1 MWKNNDE
8 GLKMKQKIW
17 NCEIMIQELE
27 FRAMKRYLDDT
38 DWDLI
43 LETLSEDELIELNK
57 YYDMKGIKR

>member
-1 MWKNNDE
+1 
-8 GLKMKQKIW
+8 MKQKIW
-17 NCEIMIQELE
+17 NYEIMIKELE